1 MDNAILK
8 YMELKEQLKEGKV
21 LVDFYADWCGPCK
34 MLGKQ
39 LEKYQDEVSEVKV
52 IKINVEEEQEL
63 SSVFGVRSIPSIF
76 YMENGEVIDSAVG
89 NQTLQQLKEFTKI
102 N

>member
-1 MDNAILK
+1 
-8 YMELKEQLKEGKV
+8 
-21 LVDFYADWCGPCK
+21 

-63 SSVFGVRSIPSIF
+63 SKVFGVRSIPSIF

>member
-21 LVDFYADWCGPCK
+21 LVDFYADWCGHCK

-63 SSVFGVRSIPSIF
+63 SKVFGVRSIPSIF